1 MALGRH
7 GVLLGGVADWG
18 TQEAT
23 RGSPGQLRLAG
34 PLEFPASGG
43 PSTVS

>member
-1 MALGRH
+1 MALGRQ

-23 RGSPGQLRLAG
+23 RGSPGQLAG